1 MMNLFSITIGWL
13 YEPFIRAWR
22 AYVSHKRV
30 KQKKNEKNKWRIEK
44 MKRKLVLLAMIL
56 LITSIFANT
65 APVVESVTAS
75 QRTDGSGIV
84 DIYYDVSDA
93 DGDTLSVVLQ
103 LSEDAGSTFSITP
116 IFTSGDIG
124 SNILSGT
131 GKHIIWNAGSENYT
145 LGNNQYQFKVIV
157 EDGYESITVTDIDGN
172 VYQTVQIGNQL
183 WMAENL
189 KVTHYRN
196 GDAIP
201 NVTDNSTWA
210 GLSSGAYCVYN
221 NDSAN
226 ADTYGN
232 LYNWYAV
239 ADARNIAPEGWHVPT
254 DEEIMELEMALGMSQ
269 SQANTAG
276 WRGTNEGSKLA
287 GRADLWTNG
296 VLEND
301 PEFDTSGF
309 SFLPGGYRY
318 DYNGAFNN
326 MRSTGYLWSSTEYN
340 SNYAR
345 YRKLICYYTHVYR
358 DYYYKRHGISVR
370 CVRD

>member
-1 MMNLFSITIGWL
+1 MNLFSITIGWL

-30 KQKKNEKNKWRIEK
+30 KQKKTEKNKWRIEK

-254 DEEIMELEMALGMSQ
+254 DEEIMELEMYLGMSE
-269 SQANTAG
+269 SEANDTG

-296 VLEND
+296 ALENN

-309 SFLPGGYRY
+309 SFLPGGYRSYRNGTFY
-318 DYNGAFNN
+318 DVSNY
-326 MRSTGYLWSSTEYN
+326 GYLWSSTEFN
-340 SNYAR
+340 SYLAWTR
-345 YRKLICYYTHVYR
+345 ILYYDYTNVYR
-358 DYYYKRHGISVR
+358 GYKYKRYGISVR